1 MGKEAISFKQLPER
15 KRALVTQLRRTNA
28 ATAGD
33 MLASIQKARD
43 NLRGKILNA
52 TVEPSIGNDRFR
64 ETFYGRVTGIYD
76 ALAVEMDNQL
86 RGATRITA
94 DTVRAAALTDIKDA
108 GGRLRTFPLRFDETR
123 LANYW
128 RTIAP
133 ENGPSLASVFSNK
146 MGAEQIGF
154 LRQAVTETFRQADLE
169 AWTARERIREL
180 QRRWDGIAGDLV
192 PNRFLDK
199 SGKAWPNAQ
208 YTQMLVRTT
217 QARVHREAYI
227 DTVVENGDELMIIVA
242 VGDNCKTCAAWD
254 GIIISVTGKDK
265 RFPSY
270 ADAIGAGMFHPN
282 CDCTM
287 SRADEAIHAKDITA
301 QGKAKTPPEIAD
313 PDTTT
318 PETNAALAGYREEA
332 GLPPP
337 EPGDGVTDFSD
348 AAAEEF
354 RKALRLK
361 KR

>member
-1 MGKEAISFKQLPER
+1 MALDPASLKRLPER
-15 KRALVTQLRRTNA
+15 KQALITQLRKTNA
-28 ATAGD
+28 QTAGD

-43 NLRGKILNA
+43 NLRGKILAA
-52 TVEPSIGNDRFR
+52 TAEPSIGNERFR
-64 ETFYGRVTGIYD
+64 ETFYGKTGGIYD
-76 ALAVEMDNQL
+76 ALATELDNQL

-108 GGRLRTFPLRFDETR
+108 AGSVRKYPLRFDEKR
-123 LANYW
+123 LADYW

-133 ENGPSLASVFSNK
+133 ENSPSLASVFSNK

-169 AWTARERIREL
+169 AWTAKQRIAEL
-180 QRRWDGIAGDLV
+180 QKRWDQLAGDLT
-192 PNRFLDK
+192 PNRFLDR
-199 SGKAWPNAQ
+199 SGRAWPNAQ

-254 GIIISVTGKDK
+254 GLIISVTGKDK
-265 RFPSY
+265 RFPTY
-270 ADAIGAGMFHPN
+270 ADAVTAGMFHPN
-282 CDCTM
+282 CDCTL

-301 QGKAKTPPEIAD
+301 QGKAKTPPEIVD
-313 PDTTT
+313 QDTTT
-318 PETNAALAGYREEA
+318 QETNAALAAYREEA
-332 GLPPP
+332 GLPAPQ
-337 EPGDGVTDFSD
+337 PGEGVTDFSD
-348 AAAEEF
+348 AALEEF
-354 RKALRLK
+354 RKALRMK